1 MDYVALGLQA
11 AFLGL
16 AFGARTYLH
25 LRKTG
30 STGFRASARRSKAEA
45 LGAGGI
51 AAAAIASLVATI
63 LALFTSSNSLDQAW
77 MRWSGA
83 ALASTGL
90 ALVLAAQT
98 NMGASWRI
106 GVNQSETTE
115 LVTSGLFNVTRNPI
129 FLGMLVFWLGM
140 AFLVPDILSI
150 MAFVLA
156 LAAVEIQV
164 RLVEEPY
171 LIRVHGA
178 PYLDYA
184 SRTGRLLPL
193 IGRIRRHA
201 PARPVTE

>member
-1 MDYVALGLQA
+1 MDYVALALQI

-30 STGFRASARRSKAEA
+30 TTGFRASARRSKAEA

-51 AAAAIASLVATI
+51 AAAAIASLAATI
-63 LALFTSSNSLDQAW
+63 LALFTSGDTSGEAW
-77 MRWSGA
+77 LRWSGA
-83 ALASTGL
+83 ALAGTGL

-106 GVNQSETTE
+106 GVNQNETTD
-115 LVTSGLFNVTRNPI
+115 LVTGGLFKVTRNPI

-140 AFLVPDILSI
+140 AFLVPDVLSL

-156 LAAVEIQV
+156 VVAVEIQV

-178 PYLDYA
+178 SYLDYA

-193 IGRIRRHA
+193 VGRIRRHA